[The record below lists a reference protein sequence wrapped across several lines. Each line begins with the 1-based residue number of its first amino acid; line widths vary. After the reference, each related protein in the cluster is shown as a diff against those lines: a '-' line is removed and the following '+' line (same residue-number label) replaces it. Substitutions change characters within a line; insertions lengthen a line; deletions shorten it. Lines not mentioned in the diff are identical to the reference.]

1 MTFFG
6 GRMNKAKMIR
16 IAGLLCGLGAVHGV
30 SAADSAWYV
39 GANFG
44 FSKAS
49 IDAGRIGREL
59 SAAGFA
65 VGTVTVDDNHTGG
78 KLFAGYQFH
87 RNFAVEGGY
96 VDLGRFTYVA
106 TTTAPG
112 GVLEGKMR
120 RQGAN
125 VDLVGTFPIT
135 SSLSALGRV
144 GVVYTSV
151 RDTLTGTGGVV
162 VPYPNPGKSDTS
174 AKFGLGIQYDLS
186 KAVGLRG
193 EVERYQISDT
203 AGNVGNI
210 DLYTAGLV
218 VKF

>member
-1 MTFFG
+1 MKT
-6 GRMNKAKMIR
+6 AKIVG
-16 IAGLLCGLGAVHGV
+16 IAGFLCGLSAVQGAN
-30 SAADSAWYV
+30 AADPGWYV
-39 GANFG
+39 GANAG

-49 IDAGRIGREL
+49 IDAARIGREL
-59 SAAGFA
+59 TGAGFA
-65 VGTVTVDDNHTGG
+65 IGTVSADDNHSGG
-78 KLFAGYQFH
+78 RLFAGYQFH

-106 TTTAPG
+106 TTTAPV

-120 RQGAN
+120 RQGAS
-125 VDLVGTFPIT
+125 VDLVATLPIT
-135 SSLSALGRV
+135 NSFSALGRV
-144 GVVYTSV
+144 GLVYTSV

-186 KAVGLRG
+186 KSLGLRG

-203 AGNVGNI
+203 AGNVGTI

>member
-1 MTFFG
+1 MKTASMVFL
-6 GRMNKAKMIR
+6 
-16 IAGLLCGLGAVHGV
+16 AGLLCGV
-30 SAADSAWYV
+30 SAVQGVLAAEPGWYV
-39 GANFG
+39 GANAG

-49 IDAGRIGREL
+49 IDAERIGREL
-59 SAAGFA
+59 TAAGFTI
-65 VGTVTVDDNHTGG
+65 GTVTADDNHTGL

-96 VDLGRFTYVA
+96 VDLGRYTYVA
-106 TTTAPG
+106 TTTAPA

-125 VDLVGTFPIT
+125 LDLVGSLPIT
-135 SSLSALGRV
+135 HSFSALGRV

-174 AKFGLGIQYDLS
+174 AKFGLGLQYDLS
-186 KAVGLRG
+186 KSVGLRG

-210 DLYTAGLV
+210 DLYTAGLIL
-218 VKF
+218 KF

>member
-1 MTFFG
+1 MKT
-6 GRMNKAKMIR
+6 AKIVV
-16 IAGLLCGLGAVHGV
+16 IAGFLCGVTAVQGAF
-30 SAADSAWYV
+30 AADPGWYV
-39 GANFG
+39 GANVG

-59 SAAGFA
+59 TAAGFTI
-65 VGTVTVDDNHTGG
+65 GTVTADDNHSGG

-106 TTTAPG
+106 TTTTPA

-125 VDLVGTFPIT
+125 VDLVGTLPIT
-135 SSLSALGRV
+135 NSFSALGRV

-174 AKFGLGIQYDLS
+174 AKFGLGVQYDLT

-193 EVERYQISDT
+193 EVERYQISDS

>member
-1 MTFFG
+1 MKT
-6 GRMNKAKMIR
+6 AKIVL
-16 IAGLLCGLGAVHGV
+16 IAGLLCGVTAVQGV
-30 SAADSAWYV
+30 FAADPGWYV
-39 GANFG
+39 GANAG
-44 FSKAS
+44 FAKAS

-59 SAAGFA
+59 TAAGFTI
-65 VGTVTVDDNHTGG
+65 GTVTADDNHSGG
-78 KLFAGYQFH
+78 RLFAGYQFH

-96 VDLGRFTYVA
+96 VDLGRYTYVA
-106 TTTAPG
+106 TTTAPA

-120 RQGAN
+120 RQGAS
-125 VDLVGTFPIT
+125 VDLVGTLPIT
-135 SSLSALGRV
+135 QSFSALGRV
-144 GVVYTSV
+144 GVVHTSV

-174 AKFGLGIQYDLS
+174 AKFGLGLQYDLT
-186 KAVGLRG
+186 KAIGLRG
-193 EVERYQISDT
+193 EIERYQISDT

>member
-1 MTFFG
+1 M
-6 GRMNKAKMIR
+6 KAAKIVV
-16 IAGLLCGLGAVHGV
+16 IAGLLYGV
-30 SAADSAWYV
+30 AAAPWATAADSGWYV
-39 GANFG
+39 GANAG

-49 IDAGRIGREL
+49 IDTGRIGREL
-59 SAAGFA
+59 TGAGFT
-65 VGTVTVDDNHTGG
+65 VGTVTADDNHSGG
-78 KLFAGYQFH
+78 RLFAGYQFH
-87 RNFAVEGGY
+87 RNFAVEAGY
-96 VDLGRFTYVA
+96 VDLGRYTYVA
-106 TTTAPG
+106 TTTAPA

-120 RQGAN
+120 RQGAS
-125 VDLVGTFPIT
+125 VDLVGTLPIT
-135 SSLSALGRV
+135 NSFSALGRI

>member
-1 MTFFG
+1 MKTA
-6 GRMNKAKMIR
+6 RIVV
-16 IAGLLCGLGAVHGV
+16 IAGFLCGVTAVQGAV
-30 SAADSAWYV
+30 AADPGWYM
-39 GANFG
+39 GANAG
-44 FSKAS
+44 FSKAA
-49 IDAGRIGREL
+49 IDTGRIGREL
-59 SAAGFA
+59 TGAGFTI
-65 VGTVTVDDNHTGG
+65 GTVTADDNHTGI

-96 VDLGRFTYVA
+96 VDLGRFSYVA
-106 TTTAPG
+106 TTTAPA

-125 VDLVGTFPIT
+125 MDLVGTFPIT
-135 SSLSALGRV
+135 NSFSALGRV

-174 AKFGLGIQYDLS
+174 AKFGLGVQYDLS

-193 EVERYQISDT
+193 EVERYQISDS